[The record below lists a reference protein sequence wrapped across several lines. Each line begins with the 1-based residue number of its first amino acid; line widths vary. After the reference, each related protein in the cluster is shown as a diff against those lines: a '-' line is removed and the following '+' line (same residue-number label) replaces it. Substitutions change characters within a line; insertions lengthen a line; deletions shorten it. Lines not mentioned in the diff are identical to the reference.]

1 MEEEIRKEAIFRYS
15 VNGESPKTICT
26 ELKRSKPWFFKWLRR
41 FQTGDLYWY
50 KDKSKAPV
58 RRPTKI
64 SDKERELIVSI
75 RRQLESEAFAQVGV
89 SAIKWELTKLGVPF
103 PSDRTINRILK
114 KEGLVKKNLLFT
126 QRCRVPLFY

>member
-1 MEEEIRKEAIFRYS
+1 MEEEIRKEALFRYS
-15 VNGESPKTICT
+15 VKGESPQTICT

-41 FQTGDLYWY
+41 FQTGDLHWY

-58 RRPTKI
+58 RRPTRI
-64 SDKERELIVSI
+64 SDKERALIVSI

-89 SAIKWELTKLGVPF
+89 SAIKWELSKLGVRF

-114 KEGLVKKNLLFT
+114 KEGLVKKNCLCSQRSRVSLFH
-126 QRCRVPLFY
+126 